1 MDAELYHYGIRGM
14 RWGIRRYQNKDG
26 TLTAAGKKRAAK
38 LESKYEKVT
47 GKKLNSTSETHSNS
61 SVKKNISDMSD
72 DELRTK
78 TARLQA
84 ERNYLD
90 LQKQISSL
98 DPPQI
103 SKGRAFVNSLGKDV
117 LKPVAIDAGKK
128 LLGDYVKKQ
137 GAKALGLTSK
147 EVDDGIGELKK
158 EFTSLNYKKQINE
171 LNKYFDNEEKTKA
184 KAEKTKAEADVEGS
198 RASEPKVTKPK
209 KDREPID
216 VDFREVSDNY
226 DYNYDRGRNYVLRLR
241 QKN

>member
-1 MDAELYHYGIRGM
+1 MNRGEKFKMVNELYHYGIRGM
-14 RWGIRRYQNKDG
+14 RWGVRRYQNKDG

-47 GKKLNSTSETHSNS
+47 GKKLNSSSETRSTS
-61 SVKKNISDMSD
+61 SVKKSIRDMSD

-90 LQKQISSL
+90 LQKQVSAL
-98 DPPQI
+98 NPKQV
-103 SKGRAFVNSLGKDV
+103 SKGRAFVDSLGKDV

-147 EVDDGIGELKK
+147 EADDGLGELKK

-171 LNKYFDNEEKTKA
+171 LHKYFDNEKKSKETKTEKDK
-184 KAEKTKAEADVEGS
+184 
-198 RASEPKVTKPK
+198 
-209 KDREPID
+209 EPID
-216 VDFREVSDNY
+216 VDFRDVTD
-226 DYNYDRGRNYVLRLR
+226 DYAYERGRNYLLRLR

>member
-61 SVKKNISDMSD
+61 SVKKTISDMPD

-78 TARLQA
+78 TARLQS

-171 LNKYFDNEEKTKA
+171 LNKYFDNEEKAKA
-184 KAEKTKAEADVEGS
+184 EAEKTKAEADVEGS

>member
-61 SVKKNISDMSD
+61 SVKKKISDMSD

-171 LNKYFDNEEKTKA
+171 LNKYFDNEEKA
-184 KAEKTKAEADVEGS
+184 KAEKNKAEADVEGS